1 MYAIVV
7 FDNEMKT
14 EYIPFNWIINKIEL
28 QEVSMLVRQR
38 IELKCYWPPW
48 SNSGKVSRA
57 QKQCSEPEIDWK
69 TYSIRLLAVAGNEK
83 EACEKVTIAEETS
96 NVEENFTKQK
106 RKVKEDLIESTDS
119 ESKYSNRKKKKISE
133 KLPKPVIPE
142 RQSGVCHFEIENSG
156 LLTPVLCTESSEK
169 EVQHRQNKTF
179 DLQSESVVKS
189 KDMSGIPGN
198 TSSPLLKTFGYTTSA
213 EKLLLKILA
222 AQEEIRETQKL
233 HSAMLHSIQQQ
244 INFNA
249 WHYRG

>member
-106 RKVKEDLIESTDS
+106 RKV
-119 ESKYSNRKKKKISE
+119 RKKKKISE

>member
-38 IELKCYWPPW
+38 IELKYYWPPW

-57 QKQCSEPEIDWK
+57 QNQCSEPEIDWK
-69 TYSIRLLAVAGNEK
+69 TYSILLLAVAGNEK

-106 RKVKEDLIESTDS
+106 RKV
-119 ESKYSNRKKKKISE
+119 RKKKKISE

-142 RQSGVCHFEIENSG
+142 RQSGVCHFEIENRG
-156 LLTPVLCTESSEK
+156 LLTPVVRTELSVRKCCKVKRYVWSS
-169 EVQHRQNKTF
+169 
-179 DLQSESVVKS
+179 
-189 KDMSGIPGN
+189 
-198 TSSPLLKTFGYTTSA
+198 
-213 EKLLLKILA
+213 
-222 AQEEIRETQKL
+222 
-233 HSAMLHSIQQQ
+233 
-244 INFNA
+244 
-249 WHYRG
+249 W